1 MFTEIR
7 IYYEGD
13 ALLKPG
19 FSSFFSELRDRAKAK
34 RCGFRLI
41 QAKGTPCRDFG
52 NAITA
57 NPTAWNILLKDSEG
71 PDTGDLSASLCREN
85 RWDASHADSIFWM
98 VEMME
103 AWFHADKDALERFYG
118 AGFRRR
124 ALKPNP
130 QVEQILKKDLEAGL
144 RAATKDTSKGDYFD
158 NKTSHGPE
166 LLTRIDRD
174 LVQRAAPNCQK
185 LFKAVLARLE
195 QT

>member
-19 FSSFFSELRDRAKAK
+19 FSAFFSELRARAKAK

-52 NAITA
+52 YAITT

-85 RWDASHADSIFWM
+85 HWDTSHADSIFWM

-103 AWFHADKDALERFYG
+103 SWFHADKDALEFFYHDTR
-118 AGFRRR
+118 FRRN

-130 QVEQILKKDLEAGL
+130 QVEQIPKKDLEAGL
-144 RAATKDTSKGDYFD
+144 RAATKYTSKGDYFD

-166 LLTRIDRD
+166 LLAKIKPD

-195 QT
+195 